1 MFSFVKQVFLVL
13 LSFCSSL
20 ATKCV
25 SLNEEPCIARPN
37 LIVLNPVE
45 LKYNALM
52 ISLDECTGNCNVFS
66 QNICVSKETK
76 DINIKAFKIIINKNE
91 AKTMTKHI

>member
-25 SLNEEPCIARPN
+25 SLNEEPCIARHN

-76 DINIKAFKIIINKNE
+76 DINIKAFNIIINKNE

>member
-25 SLNEEPCIARPN
+25 SLNDEPCIARPN

-45 LKYNALM
+45 LKYNSLM
-52 ISLDECTGNCNVFS
+52 ISLDKCTGSCNVFS
-66 QNICVSKETK
+66 QNICVPKETK
-76 DINIKAFKIIINKNE
+76 DINIKAFNIIIKKNE

>member
-37 LIVLNPVE
+37 LIVLNPGE

-76 DINIKAFKIIINKNE
+76 DINIKAFNIIINKNE

>member
-76 DINIKAFKIIINKNE
+76 DINMKAFNIIINKNE

>member
-1 MFSFVKQVFLVL
+1 MLSFVKQVFLVL

-25 SLNEEPCIARPN
+25 SLNEEPCIARHN

-76 DINIKAFKIIINKNE
+76 DINIKAFNIIINKNE

>member
-45 LKYNALM
+45 HKYNSFM
-52 ISLDECTGNCNVFS
+52 ISLDRCTGSCNVFS
-66 QNICVSKETK
+66 PNICVPKETK
-76 DINIKAFKIIINKNE
+76 DINVKAFNMLINKNE
-91 AKTMTKHI
+91 AKTMKKRI

>member
-25 SLNEEPCIARPN
+25 SLNDEPCIARPN

-45 LKYNALM
+45 HKYNSFM
-52 ISLDECTGNCNVFS
+52 ISLDRCTGSCNVFS
-66 QNICVSKETK
+66 PNICVP
-76 DINIKAFKIIINKNE
+76 NVKAFNMLINKNE
-91 AKTMTKHI
+91 AKTMKKRI

>member
-76 DINIKAFKIIINKNE
+76 DIKAFNIIINKNE

>member
-25 SLNEEPCIARPN
+25 SLNKEPCIARPN

-76 DINIKAFKIIINKNE
+76 DINIKAFNIIINKNE

>member
-13 LSFCSSL
+13 LGFCSSL

-45 LKYNALM
+45 LKYNAIM

-76 DINIKAFKIIINKNE
+76 DINIKAFNIIINKNE

>member
-76 DINIKAFKIIINKNE
+76 DINLKAFNIIINKNE